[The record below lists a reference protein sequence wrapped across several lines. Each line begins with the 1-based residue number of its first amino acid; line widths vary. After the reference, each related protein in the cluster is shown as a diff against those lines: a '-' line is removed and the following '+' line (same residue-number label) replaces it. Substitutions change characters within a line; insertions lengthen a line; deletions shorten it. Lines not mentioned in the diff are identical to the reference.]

1 MRRADRLFQIIQILR
16 RSGLT
21 TAAQLAAELE
31 VSVRTVYRD
40 IQDLTA
46 SGVPIEGEAGLGYIL
61 AEGYDLP
68 PLMFTHDEIEALV
81 LGARMVTC
89 WGDEKLAQAAE
100 DILAKVDVVICE
112 DLKKTLGSTSL
123 YSLNFS
129 DMKGEKDYM
138 GTLRQAIRRRV
149 KVCLAYCDAQ
159 DDVTTRTIRPLCLAF
174 FAPHWM
180 LTAWCEKR
188 DDFRNF
194 RLDRIQQLRALDVSF
209 PDEPSKTLNDFF
221 RRMTERTTSREENL

>member
-21 TAAQLAAELE
+21 TAAQWACELE
-31 VSVRTVYRD
+31 GSVRTVYRD
-40 IQDLTA
+40 IQDLAA

-89 WGDEKLAQAAE
+89 WGDDKLAQAAE
-100 DILAKVDVVICE
+100 DILAKVDVVIPAE
-112 DLKKTLGSTSL
+112 LKQTLESTSL

-129 DMKGEKDYM
+129 DTKPEKDHLA
-138 GTLRQAIRRRV
+138 TLRQAIRGKT
-149 KVCLAYCDAQ
+149 KVRMDYCDAQ

-174 FAPHWM
+174 FAPRWM
-180 LTAWCEKR
+180 LTAWCEMR
-188 DDFRNF
+188 HDFRNF
-194 RLDRIQQLRALDVSF
+194 RLDRIQQLRPLDVTF
-209 PDEPSKTLNDFF
+209 PDEPGKTLNDFF
-221 RRMTERTTSREENL
+221 RRMTDQGA